1 MTGDAGRSDIPI
13 CIGRRPSNAT
23 SFGQRP
29 SVFACHDITPRMTL
43 GFRPLVLFFTLAVRA
58 QSTWSAATEPTE
70 RDLKFDTEL
79 LRRLKWLNSIQ
90 ETNQSRS
97 HPPMSVTWNLVYDR
111 ARRIPVRV
119 FKIHK
124 RCMPAMK
131 FTLVAVC
138 QATIR
143 TGVAVA
149 PRSCSAQ
156 HVGLAGI
163 STLKLLERA
172 VRTAKYSK
180 IYRLPKTPVI
190 YAFLGSSFRF
200 PVKSFSSQK
209 KI

>member
-43 GFRPLVLFFTLAVRA
+43 GFRPLVLFFTFSGAGAV
-58 QSTWSAATEPTE
+58 
-70 RDLKFDTEL
+70 DLKLQPNPSDTEL

-90 ETNQSRS
+90 ETNQTHS
-97 HPPMSVTWNLVYDR
+97 HPPMSVTWSLVYDR
-111 ARRIPVRV
+111 ARRIPMRV

-138 QATIR
+138 QTTIR

-149 PRSCSAQ
+149 PRLCSAQ

-163 STLKLLERA
+163 STLKFLERA
-172 VRTAKYSK
+172 VRTAKYSR